1 MLNSYYKHVS
11 QYKNSLITRFY
22 GVHCVKPLNGQK
34 VRDIYYNNLLLQMFL
49 AVMVSDNS
57 LLQVRFIVMG
67 NLFCSEYR
75 IHRRFDLKGS
85 SYGRSRTADKFDD
98 EIDET
103 TTLKDLDLNFVFRL
117 QRSWYTDLHE

>member
-1 MLNSYYKHVS
+1 MLNSYYQHVS
-11 QYKNSLITRFY
+11 RYNNSLITRFY

-34 VRDIYYNNLLLQMFL
+34 VRDIYYYNLLLKMFS
-49 AVMVSDNS
+49 AVMVSDNFR
-57 LLQVRFIVMG
+57 LQVRFIVMG

-85 SYGRSRTADKFDD
+85 SYGRTADKFDD

-117 QRSWYTDLHE
+117 QRSWYNDLHE

>member
-1 MLNSYYKHVS
+1 MLNSYYQHVS

-34 VRDIYYNNLLLQMFL
+34 VRDIYYNLLLQMFL